1 MAETTEESVNKA
13 GTETAETKET
23 VGTVPAEPAVKE
35 ETKRSGGIRPAET
48 VRQSFVVMKNEIKKF
63 FSGKRK
69 LVFSLILAAIIFVIA
84 VAPYLVGSTAKPF
97 MFVAVASLVVLMA
110 STLFASICIVSE
122 YEERTALIVFT
133 RPISKVSI
141 FTGKLLACLLVTIGF
156 TFLYYLVAIVVGLL
170 VDQSFSP
177 DMLVSF
183 GLACAYAFATT
194 GIAMLVSS
202 LLKKASTS
210 TIITFVILAVIFMA
224 LSLVLNAASVDTS
237 WMLYDCAGSIENA
250 SSEYRDY
257 TNEALND
264 IIAMLSDPASFFKKD
279 YEAILIADGYN
290 PITFMAEVTKIW
302 ALDASSMGIPT
313 ITEPDYLHDTF
324 VMIVWGLVALVAAFV
339 MFIRREF

>member
-1 MAETTEESVNKA
+1 MAEETVNKV
-13 GTETAETKET
+13 ELSRTAKKKGPLE
-23 VGTVPAEPAVKE
+23 V
-35 ETKRSGGIRPAET
+35 
-48 VRQSFVVMKNEIKKF
+48 VRQSYVVMKNEIKKF
-63 FSGKRK
+63 FSGKRMM
-69 LVFSLILAAIIFVIA
+69 VFSIILAAIIFVLA

-110 STLFASICIVSE
+110 STLFASISIVSE

-133 RPISKVSI
+133 RPISKASI
-141 FTGKLLACLLVTIGF
+141 FTGKLLACLVVTIGF
-156 TFLYYLVAIVVGLL
+156 TFLYYLVAIIVGLL

-202 LLKKASTS
+202 VLKKASTS

-237 WMLYDCAGSIENA
+237 WMLYDAAGSIEN
-250 SSEYRDY
+250 SSSDYRDF
-257 TNEALND
+257 TNEMLD
-264 IIAMLSDPASFFKKD
+264 SIVSMLSDPETFLKTD
-279 YEAILIADGYN
+279 WEQILIDNGFNPAVFRIEVGLVWGLNADTMDLGQ
-290 PITFMAEVTKIW
+290 V
-302 ALDASSMGIPT
+302 S
-313 ITEPDYLHDTF
+313 EPDYLHDTL
-324 VMIVWGLVALVAAFV
+324 VMIVWGLIGLVAAFV